1 MRSVSSLLHGVTRH
15 LPIWVSNMACW
26 KIDHGMFDDFC
37 YFSQRL
43 PFTSRIFHGMFNPFL
58 PFLHPTKKDLD
69 IPWHM
74 SSLVN
79 WNLVDELGCTII
91 WDNATWPQMIDGMLY
106 YRVSNL
112 PHDNTLQI
120 LNVKHSQST
129 QRQSWH
135 RKFRNQQISDWTSA
149 CWTVWNRKSFHGF
162 PFKANSNHCH
172 HVYFFVLQRH
182 RCHSLIESG
191 WQNRNRMKISSHQ
204 RIVYSSKVFQLR
216 PAAKRTKH
224 RCHGQSM
231 TMKKRLV
238 GIPLVYSSYDRRHLR
253 RVWLKHRVATD
264 PWIPWGR

>member
-1 MRSVSSLLHGVTRH
+1 MIFAIFLSDFH
-15 LPIWVSNMACW
+15 LP
-26 KIDHGMFDDFC
+26 
-37 YFSQRL
+37 
-43 PFTSRIFHGMFNPFL
+43 RIFHGMFNPFL

-162 PFKANSNHCH
+162 PFKAIPITVTMCIFLFCSAIA
-172 HVYFFVLQRH
+172 VIP
-182 RCHSLIESG
+182 SLNQVGKIEIG
-191 WQNRNRMKISSHQ
+191 WRFPHIN
-204 RIVYSSKVFQLR
+204 V
-216 PAAKRTKH
+216 
-224 RCHGQSM
+224 
-231 TMKKRLV
+231 
-238 GIPLVYSSYDRRHLR
+238 
-253 RVWLKHRVATD
+253 
-264 PWIPWGR
+264 